1 MIAPGQR
8 EKLKVLITVKTYPIP
23 SKKYDELVCTAG
35 VTETGEFIRL
45 YPINFRDLPYTQQYK
60 KYQWIEVLAEKHQ
73 GRDVRKE
80 SYRPDSD
87 SIRPIGEPIPSTR
100 DNWSERARYAL
111 KKKARSME
119 DLYDQQ
125 ATDRTSLGIFKPKKV
140 NDLVITP
147 DDSEWPAKFLHALK
161 QQRLFEYRQKT
172 LVPPRKVPFKFHY
185 CFECDDPR
193 CKGNHRMM
201 IEDWEVGALFWKMV
215 DKGCSH
221 KEASQKV
228 RDKFLGDLCGHDKD
242 THFYVGTI
250 LSYPKTWVVIGVFY
264 PKMKSRKIKSVAGPT
279 LFDEEAKT

>member
-1 MIAPGQR
+1 MILLARR

-35 VTETGEFIRL
+35 VTENGDFVRL
-45 YPINFRDLPYTQQYK
+45 YPINFRDLPFVQQYK
-60 KYQWIEVLAEKHQ
+60 KYQWIEVVAEKHQ

-87 SIRPIGEPIPSTR
+87 SIKICGEPIPSNPG
-100 DNWSERARYAL
+100 NWSERSKYAL
-111 KKKARSME
+111 AKKSLSME

-125 ATDRTSLGIFKPKKV
+125 QTDQTSLGIFKPKKI
-140 NDLVITP
+140 NDLIISS
-147 DDSEWPAKFLHALK
+147 DDSEWPPKFLQALR
-161 QQRLFEYRQKT
+161 QRRLFEYRQKT

-185 CFECDDPR
+185 SFECDDTR

-201 IEDWEVGALFWKMV
+201 IEDWEVGALFWRMV

-221 KEASQKV
+221 DEASQKV
-228 RDKFLGDLCGHDKD
+228 REKFLNDLCGPDKD

-250 LSYPKTWVVIGVFY
+250 LSYPKTWVVVGVFY
-264 PKMKSRKIKSVAGPT
+264 PKIKLRKMKPVAGST
-279 LFDEEAKT
+279 LFDQEAKA